1 MSTTISRVSTSFRL
15 PPELLEELKEYAK
28 ATNRSLN
35 NYVESI
41 LTDVMR
47 KTKKEEVNIITPALQ
62 KKLDKAR
69 EEIHNGQCVTLRSH
83 EDIDKYFAS
92 L

>member
-47 KTKKEEVNIITPALQ
+47 KTKKEEVNTITPALQ
-62 KKLDKAR
+62 EKLDKAR
-69 EEIHNGQCVTLRSH
+69 EEIRNGQCVTLRSH